1 MNNGAYEIPSVH
13 LALWAA
19 RKKLVID
26 FRDPEHAG
34 GSWLNV
40 VRAAREALR
49 RAAFKKARKS
59 NPQPKKGR

>member
-26 FRDPEHAG
+26 FNDPENIG
-34 GSWLNV
+34 GKWLQPL
-40 VRAAREALR
+40 RDAAEKLR
-49 RAAFKKARKS
+49 RATLKKARK
-59 NPQPKKGR
+59 PKK